1 MLNELRT
8 VVTWLDYIMILC
20 KITEIC
26 EKENIK
32 AKALHKKKLEKL
44 IENQRPNKNLDS
56 EKLVINLSRRQLT
69 KHELSAL
76 SKGLRYGL
84 SPKKTAKFEQF
95 YKDIEKEQM
104 QETHLTKE
112 RFKNRLSERA
122 YGYVKDY
129 NYRIEK
135 KFD

>member
-1 MLNELRT
+1 
-8 VVTWLDYIMILC
+8 MILC

-32 AKALHKKKLEKL
+32 AKALHKRKLEKL

-84 SPKKTAKFEQF
+84 PPRKTDDIEIYAKFEQF

-129 NYRIEK
+129 NYCIDKNLTDAEVK
-135 KFD
+135 S